1 MAEYAGRDS
10 SRGQRLR
17 WWVGQVGNVR
27 LAELTDD
34 HLFFALKDLA
44 DQAGR
49 YWAGTDADGRVIYK
63 AKKQP
68 FAPATINRYGAALA
82 AVCTWAIKNR
92 IAPPGWENPFRRIQR
107 MAENNEV
114 VRFLTDK
121 ERGDLLEACRR
132 SAWKKL
138 YLFVLLALTTGAR
151 RGEIES
157 LRWCDIDFENAVAT
171 LPHRTKNGDRRVLP
185 LLPAVLDELH
195 RHTGSPTVLLFASRR
210 RPDVAYN
217 HVPSWH
223 QALSDAGVR
232 HFRFHDLRHSCASYL
247 AQSGATLLEI
257 ANVLGHRNLSVTR
270 RYAHLTTKGKADLV
284 HRVLGG
290 IK

>member
-138 YLFVLLALTTGAR
+138 YLFVLLALTPGAR

-157 LRWCDIDFENAVAT
+157 LRWCDIISRTPSRRYRIEPRTAIAGYCRCSLQYSMNYIGIPVHRRCCC
-171 LPHRTKNGDRRVLP
+171 LPHDVVRT
-185 LLPAVLDELH
+185 
-195 RHTGSPTVLLFASRR
+195 SPTTMFRAGT
-210 RPDVAYN
+210 RP
-217 HVPSWH
+217 
-223 QALSDAGVR
+223 
-232 HFRFHDLRHSCASYL
+232 
-247 AQSGATLLEI
+247 
-257 ANVLGHRNLSVTR
+257 
-270 RYAHLTTKGKADLV
+270 
-284 HRVLGG
+284 
-290 IK
+290 